1 MRSSPSNLRIW
12 QKLAL
17 IVLLMGL
24 FFPVVFYFIGKSD
37 ELTTG
42 LARNE
47 LVGAQYYRPV
57 GRLLH
62 RAIEYRDAW
71 QFAAM
76 RADAGQQARLF
87 ALEKELDESF
97 QEVEAIDL
105 KLSSQLVNNNGAT
118 TQLIASAKSRWS
130 SVRGRTPK
138 VGEVGAEALVD
149 DTIRLI
155 GLVGD
160 KSQLILDPE
169 LDTYYLM
176 ALTTYQGPQLF
187 SDLGR
192 LRTLSASV
200 GDAERVDESTT
211 LKMATL
217 LGSIAVNGAGIR
229 DGMASG
235 FKWNRDEEDGT
246 LDTALSAKLG
256 AFSADVDGWGGLV
269 RAQIESHEPQNPA
282 QTFDRGSTSLRAAFD
297 FYGASLDNLDRL
309 LQRRRD
315 EFARATVTAYVS
327 IMGGTMLALFVS
339 WFIARA
345 ITRQTAAIQ
354 ATFGGVEG
362 GDLSA
367 RCAVLTGD
375 ELGDVAKSLNATLEK
390 LESTVRETERQ
401 ARERREEA
409 ERLQADVQ
417 RMQGIVARAAHGD
430 FTVSAEARE
439 AELRLLAE
447 SFNSMVNDL
456 GAIIAKVNGA
466 ARQVAVSTQQIQA
479 SATQMARG
487 AEDQAM
493 QIANTSSAIE
503 EMAVSIR
510 RVAENADA
518 AAGASAMASTVAIEG
533 GDTVQESIQHMFA
546 IRETVQE
553 AAERIRALGES
564 SLEIGEIVKVINNI
578 ANRTNLLALNAT
590 IEAAKAGESGKGFA
604 VVADEVRK
612 LADQTSKASNDIA
625 IIVEGIQGDT
635 QEAVKAMENATKDVA
650 TGAHVAEKSGKS
662 LERIVQ
668 QVDHSKEL
676 ISEISMA
683 AKQQAIAS
691 DHIVESM
698 TVINRIAKQTAAGT
712 SQTSEATRDLLRMS
726 EDLRNGVLQF
736 KLREPGR

>member
-1 MRSSPSNLRIW
+1 MSLSPSNLRIW

-24 FFPVVFYFIGKSD
+24 FFPVVFYFIDKSD
-37 ELTTG
+37 GLTTG

-47 LVGAQYYRPV
+47 LVGAQYYRPAS
-57 GRLLH
+57 RLLH
-62 RAIEYRDAW
+62 HAIEYRDTW
-71 QFAAM
+71 RFAGAIPDSGQE
-76 RADAGQQARLF
+76 RRLRELEPLVDEAFREVESADA
-87 ALEKELDESF
+87 
-97 QEVEAIDL
+97 
-105 KLSSQLVNNNGAT
+105 KLSPRLVNNAGAT
-118 TQLIASAKSRWS
+118 TQLLAGIRTKWSALK
-130 SVRGRTPK
+130 GRTPK
-138 VGEVGAEALVD
+138 PGDESPDALVEEV
-149 DTIRLI
+149 IRLI
-155 GLVGD
+155 GVVGD

-176 ALTTYQGPQLF
+176 ALTTYQGPRLF

-200 GDAERVDESTT
+200 GNSERIDDASVLE
-211 LKMATL
+211 MAAL
-217 LGSIAVNGAGIR
+217 LGSIAVNGDGVR
-229 DGMASG
+229 DGMAAG

-246 LDTALSAKLG
+246 LDAALSSRVG
-256 AFSADVDGWGGLV
+256 AFAADLV
-269 RAQIESHEPQNPA
+269 SWRALVGSQISRHEGTSPA
-282 QTFDRGSTSLRAAFD
+282 QTFERGSATLRAAFD
-297 FYGASLDNLDRL
+297 FHAASLEHLERL
-309 LQRRRD
+309 LRRRHD
-315 EFARATVTAYVS
+315 EYARATLTAYVA
-327 IMGGTMLALFVS
+327 IVGGTILALLVS
-339 WFIARA
+339 WAIARA
-345 ITRQTAAIQ
+345 ITRQTSAIQ
-354 ATFGGVEG
+354 ETFAAVEG
-362 GDLSA
+362 GDLAA
-367 RCAVLTGD
+367 RCAIVTRD
-375 ELGDVAKSLNATLEK
+375 ELGDVAKSLNGTLDK
-390 LESTVRETERQ
+390 LRSTVLETERQ
-401 ARERREEA
+401 ARERLEEA
-409 ERLQADVQ
+409 ERLQADVRRLQ
-417 RMQGIVARAAHGD
+417 AIVARAAHGD
-430 FTVSAEARE
+430 FTVTAEARE

-518 AAGASAMASTVAIEG
+518 AAGASAMASTVASDG
-533 GDTVQESIQHMFA
+533 GQTVQESMRHMFA
-546 IRETVQE
+546 IRDTVQE

-590 IEAAKAGESGKGFA
+590 IEAAKAGESGRGFA

-635 QEAVKAMENATKDVA
+635 QDAVRAMEAATRDVA
-650 TGAHVAEKSGKS
+650 DGARVAEQSGKS

-726 EDLRNGVLQF
+726 EELRNGVLQF
-736 KLREPGR
+736 KLKEPGG